1 MRGKT
6 AEQSSM
12 LCLVS
17 PESRVPSDHPLRD
30 IKKLADT
37 ALREL
42 SPVFDA
48 MYAETG
54 RPSVPPERLLK
65 SLLLIAL
72 HSIRSER
79 QFCQQLEYNLLFRWF
94 VDMDMLEEAFDA
106 STFSR
111 NRQRLMEH
119 EVAALFFA
127 AVREQAAEL
136 MSGEHFSLDGTLI
149 EAWASVKSF
158 RPKGST
164 DGNNG
169 WGDFRGE
176 LRRNDT
182 HESKTDPE
190 ARLARKS
197 TAARRSCASRLTP

>member
-1 MRGKT
+1 MIYLMHAWKDRRPVVDVVPRIARVARTERSST
-6 AEQSSM
+6 AE
-12 LCLVS
+12 
-17 PESRVPSDHPLRD
+17 

-48 MYAETG
+48 MYAQTG

-79 QFCQQLEYNLLFRWF
+79 QFCEQLEYNLLFRWF

-111 NRQRLMEH
+111 N
-119 EVAALFFA
+119 
-127 AVREQAAEL
+127 
-136 MSGEHFSLDGTLI
+136 
-149 EAWASVKSF
+149 
-158 RPKGST
+158 
-164 DGNNG
+164 
-169 WGDFRGE
+169 
-176 LRRNDT
+176 
-182 HESKTDPE
+182 
-190 ARLARKS
+190 
-197 TAARRSCASRLTP
+197 

>member
-1 MRGKT
+1 
-6 AEQSSM
+6 M

-17 PESRVPSDHPLRD
+17 LESRVPSDHPLRE
-30 IKKLADT
+30 IKKLADA

-48 MYAETG
+48 MYAQTG

-79 QFCQQLEYNLLFRWF
+79 QFCEQLEYNLLFRWF

-111 NRQRLMEH
+111 NRERLMEH

-127 AVREQAAEL
+127 AVRERAANL
-136 MSGEHFSLDGTLI
+136 MSSEHFSVDGTLI
-149 EAWASVKSF
+149 EAWASLKSF
-158 RPKGST
+158 VPKASTTAITT
-164 DGNNG
+164 DGETSAG
-169 WGDFRGE
+169 SGDATIPTN
-176 LRRNDT
+176 RRQIRRPGSRAGAT
-182 HESKTDPE
+182 GV
-190 ARLARKS
+190 
-197 TAARRSCASRLTP
+197 RRSCASPLTR

>member
-1 MRGKT
+1 
-6 AEQSSM
+6 M

-30 IKKLADT
+30 IKKLADA

-48 MYAETG
+48 MYAEMG

-79 QFCQQLEYNLLFRWF
+79 QFCEQLEYNLLFRWF
-94 VDMDMLEEAFDA
+94 VDMDMLEQAFDA

-111 NRQRLMEH
+111 NRGRLMEH

-127 AVREQAAEL
+127 VVREQAAEL
-136 MSGEHFSLDGTLI
+136 MSSEHFSADGTLI
-149 EAWASVKSF
+149 EAWDSLKSS
-158 RPKGST
+158 RRKDRD
-164 DGNNG
+164 DGDTNG
-169 WGDFRGE
+169 
-176 LRRNDT
+176 
-182 HESKTDPE
+182 
-190 ARLARKS
+190 
-197 TAARRSCASRLTP
+197 